1 MEGFKERL
9 EAARSGPRVHR
20 HSIVFPAAQLQ
31 PEKTPGEVAGKSSQ
45 LWSMFDGF
53 TAETEV
59 LDFLYTL
66 VRLVKPERAIET
78 GTWLGRSAVAIGS
91 AMRDNGLGKLVS
103 LEVDPEAANCA
114 LTEIETAGLCDW
126 VEVVVE
132 QSLTFESP
140 CELEFALLDSDI
152 GVRAD
157 EFRHFYEKLAPGA
170 TVVFHD
176 TGAQHAGLAEGIREL
191 ISQGRLVGSFFST
204 PRGIFVGTARKPPE
218 VATEAERN
226 DLRDRLAIS
235 ETSQIASLTN
245 VVESLNARISSML
258 ASRSWQVTAPLR
270 VLQRWI
276 LGRS

>member
-1 MEGFKERL
+1 
-9 EAARSGPRVHR
+9 
-20 HSIVFPAAQLQ
+20 
-31 PEKTPGEVAGKSSQ
+31 
-45 LWSMFDGF
+45 MFDGF

-170 TVVFHD
+170 IVIFHD
-176 TGAQHAGLAEGIREL
+176 TGAQHAGLAEEIREL
-191 ISQGRLVGSFFST
+191 ISQRRLAGSFFFNS
-204 PRGIFVGTARKPPE
+204 ARYICGNRAK
-218 VATEAERN
+218 
-226 DLRDRLAIS
+226 
-235 ETSQIASLTN
+235 
-245 VVESLNARISSML
+245 
-258 ASRSWQVTAPLR
+258 ASRSCN
-270 VLQRWI
+270 
-276 LGRS
+276 